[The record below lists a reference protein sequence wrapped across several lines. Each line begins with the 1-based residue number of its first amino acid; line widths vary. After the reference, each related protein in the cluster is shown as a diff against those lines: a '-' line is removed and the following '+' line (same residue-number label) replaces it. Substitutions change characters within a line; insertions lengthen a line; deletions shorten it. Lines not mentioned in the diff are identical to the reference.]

1 MLHCLLL
8 KDLFDN
14 HESQWKA
21 FVPIKILLLQ
31 RPTER
36 KKEEEEMCFY
46 SNAEGGVEFAIM
58 KYSNNKKSDIKHDM
72 KNSLGVSWPTF
83 EFIKLY
89 FTSRK
94 TNVPRHFQ
102 FAWEFTEINFQI

>member
-1 MLHCLLL
+1 
-8 KDLFDN
+8 
-14 HESQWKA
+14 
-21 FVPIKILLLQ
+21 
-31 RPTER
+31 
-36 KKEEEEMCFY
+36 
-46 SNAEGGVEFAIM
+46 VEFAIM